1 MKLALYLHKQFLL
14 ALLLHNM
21 YSFFKIHIVLLF
33 YLFWYRWIDRQTV
46 QNDDESERLFLQF
59 KLNVCSKNQLTFI
72 IVIE

>member
-1 MKLALYLHKQFLL
+1 MDG
-14 ALLLHNM
+14 
-21 YSFFKIHIVLLF
+21 
-33 YLFWYRWIDRQTV
+33 WIDRQTV